1 MDCTP
6 AVRLTRLRGS
16 RGQPEL
22 AGERMDAWAVYLRGQ
37 ADALGI
43 RVLDTSNMTIE
54 GVADVLQQEL
64 EALRA
69 AAPT

>member
-1 MDCTP
+1 
-6 AVRLTRLRGS
+6 
-16 RGQPEL
+16 
-22 AGERMDAWAVYLRGQ
+22 MDAWAVYLRGQ

-43 RVLDTSNMTIE
+43 RVLDTSDMTIE

-69 AAPT
+69 AAEARLPE